1 MDDDDATWQLISSLI
16 QLVLAAQRAGQ
27 HAGTVCGTAKV
38 AKGNYPAT

>member
-27 HAGTVCGTAKV
+27 HAGTV
-38 AKGNYPAT
+38 